1 MERYDPDRGFR
12 LSTYVYWWIRQ
23 AITRAIAY
31 QGRTIRLPMR
41 TLDALYKIN
50 SEIKKYMVRHRPLPH
65 SCRRTSTEVWVGAV
79 DRALV
84 HFGPYD

>member
-50 SEIKKYMVRHRPLPH
+50 SEVKRYMVRHRPLPH
-65 SCRRTSTEVWVGAV
+65 SCGCTMLMLEQ
-79 DRALV
+79 LV
-84 HFGPYD
+84 EPPLWAFG